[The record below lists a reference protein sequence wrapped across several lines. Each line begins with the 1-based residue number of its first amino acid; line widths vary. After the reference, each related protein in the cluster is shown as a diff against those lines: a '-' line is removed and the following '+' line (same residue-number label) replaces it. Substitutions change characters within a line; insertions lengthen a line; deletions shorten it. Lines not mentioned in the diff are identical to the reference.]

1 MNPPCA
7 RAGGLLA
14 SAPALCAGPG
24 EPTLHPCWAAVF
36 SQPLCSVSAQG
47 MGCRNESGLFAVF
60 YHLMM
65 VIYRLLDCSHGNGSC
80 FQHLQP
86 LHAVLAP
93 LAKRVREVR
102 GTTRWRGRAPE
113 SPLLQSWSLLL
124 PLGKMYSFAGDG
136 GHVVQ
141 REPGGAG
148 RQHGRAPK
156 PLGSPCAAAPRSPGR
171 DAAGTARSAARGG
184 GAPGLP
190 PTTAPSWVLSRSPSV
205 CPDPASRSSP
215 APPSRS
221 AWEGY
226 ERRARK
232 TSQTRQGCLFP

>member
-14 SAPALCAGPG
+14 SAPTLCAGPG

-36 SQPLCSVSAQG
+36 SQPFCSISAQG

-80 FQHLQP
+80 FQHPQP
-86 LHAVLAP
+86 LRTVLAL
-93 LAKRVREVR
+93 LAKRVREAR
-102 GTTRWRGRAPE
+102 GTPRWQGRALE
-113 SPLLQSWSLLL
+113 SPLLWSWSLLL
-124 PLGKMYSFAGDG
+124 PLGKMYSFAGNG

-141 REPGGAG
+141 REPAGAG
-148 RQHGRAPK
+148 RQRGRTPK
-156 PLGSPCAAAPRSPGR
+156 PLGSPPAAAPRSPGR
-171 DAAGTARSAARGG
+171 DAAGTGSAGG
-184 GAPGLP
+184 DAPGLP
-190 PTTAPSWVLSRSPSV
+190 PTTAPSWVLPCSPSV
-205 CPDPASRSSP
+205 RPDPASGSSP
-215 APPSRS
+215 APPRRS

-226 ERRARK
+226 ERGARK